1 MRRLRPYRNLR
12 LYVLLLLPTLCRAQG
27 DPALPAVAHNDPQ
40 SLRAV
45 AVATTFMNDIIH
57 DSAVTT
63 LAGLCSLP
71 FCYDDTVIVLT
82 RDELGKS
89 LSKLLVA
96 SATAAKR
103 TNPSVDSAYVL
114 DIRKEVLFGMVPINC
129 RPAKIQCPGKTSR
142 QIADPG
148 GPTFRR
154 SQSCRYTRLTVN
166 RGSLKQL
173 PLFRQKI
180 PNFVYN

>member
-1 MRRLRPYRNLR
+1 MRRLRPYRNLS
-12 LYVLLLLPTLCRAQG
+12 LYLLLLLPTLCRAQG

-114 DIRKEVLFGMVPINC
+114 DIRKEVLFGMVPINIYFTVV
-129 RPAKIQCPGKTSR
+129 RLKFSIQGKQAAKLLILAVQLSDEARVVGIQ
-142 QIADPG
+142 D
-148 GPTFRR
+148 
-154 SQSCRYTRLTVN
+154 
-166 RGSLKQL
+166 
-173 PLFRQKI
+173 
-180 PNFVYN
+180 